1 MKRIFAIMLVIVMLL
16 LSSCMKGSDKSSSSA
31 PNDSVKAGAPATKDE
46 ATRDEPFNT
55 IAKDDD
61 YESRHFWH
69 RPEKKINQAVFTEPL
84 KKRSAMLDTEELYQN
99 PELPTGCESVAL
111 TSALRTLGFNLE
123 KTEFAD
129 EYLSY
134 GDDVMWY
141 YVGDPAE
148 FDGAGIYPPGL
159 TNCANDY
166 LTAKKSTYTAYNT
179 MGTEFENLYKLI
191 DKGYP
196 VLLWITMDYDLPVL
210 SDVAFDYNG
219 KYYYWYELEHCVMM
233 CGYDLD
239 EGTVTVNDPLE
250 GIITVDAEELKAIY
264 DEVDKLSMTIMR

>member
-16 LSSCMKGSDKSSSSA
+16 LSSCIKGGNKSSSPATGDSA
-31 PNDSVKAGAPATKDE
+31 PTTVPATKDE
-46 ATRDEPFNT
+46 ATRDEPFKA

-69 RPEKKINQAVFTEPL
+69 RPEKKINPAVFKEPL
-84 KKRSAMLDTEELYQN
+84 KHSSAMLDTEELYQN

-111 TSALRTLGFNLE
+111 TSALHTLGFNLE
-123 KTEFAD
+123 KTEIAD

-141 YVGDPAE
+141 YVGDPAG

-166 LTAKKSTYTAYNT
+166 LTAKKSTFTAYNT
-179 MGTEFENLYKLI
+179 MGTEFEDLYKLI

-196 VLLWITMDYDLPVL
+196 VLIWITMDYDLPIL

-219 KYYYWYELEHCVMM
+219 KYYYWYELEHCVML

-250 GIITVDAEELKAIY
+250 GIQTVDAEELKAIY
-264 DEVDKLSMTIMR
+264 DEIDKLSMTIMR